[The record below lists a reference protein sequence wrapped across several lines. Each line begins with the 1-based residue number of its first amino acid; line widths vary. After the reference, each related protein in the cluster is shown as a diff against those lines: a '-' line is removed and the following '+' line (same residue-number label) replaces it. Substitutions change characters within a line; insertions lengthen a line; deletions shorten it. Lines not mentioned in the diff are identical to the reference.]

1 MKTIKPIKF
10 QAMLTCV
17 IPAFAMFLILLSGCS
32 KKPIESE
39 SLIPLNAADKSA
51 GSVSAITVN
60 VKTQYGAAGNG
71 IADDTDNFNAAITAV
86 HNAGGGTV
94 YVPVGTYLIDPEV
107 SIIMKSN
114 VLLDMVD
121 STRIIKVKTSD
132 TSRYN
137 VIRIHNRTNS
147 QVKGGKILGE
157 RYTHINLLPD
167 TVKNEWGMGISIY
180 GSTSCRVINTVIT
193 DCWGD
198 GIVVGS
204 QTSDYNAPNQSVNC
218 VITGVKSRNNRRQG
232 LTIGAVDSLI
242 VVNSKF
248 THTNGTAPQAG
259 IDIEPDKLPAT
270 KVHIKNCEIA
280 YNTKVGI
287 LMVKNSQPTS
297 AITKVTVEGNN
308 IHHNTYSGYMV
319 GVDRVKFYYNLLQNN
334 IYMGNYPYVSSSSTN
349 VITTP
354 NTY

>member
-1 MKTIKPIKF
+1 MKTFKLIKTP
-10 QAMLTCV
+10 AMLAVAVCM
-17 IPAFAMFLILLSGCS
+17 ISLSGCT
-32 KKPIESE
+32 KKPNNVEDVLSG
-39 SLIPLNAADKSA
+39 SDKTQSA
-51 GSVSAITVN
+51 VSAITVN
-60 VKTQYGAAGNG
+60 VKTDYGAAGNG

-94 YVPVGTYLIDPEV
+94 YVPVGTYLINPEV
-107 SIIMKSN
+107 SINMKSN

-132 TSRYN
+132 TTRYN

-157 RYTHINLLPD
+157 RYTHIG
-167 TVKNEWGMGISIY
+167 TAGEWGMGISIY
-180 GSTSCRVINTVIT
+180 GSTSCKVINTVIT

-204 QTSDYNAPNQSVNC
+204 QTADYNAPNQSVNC

-232 LTIGAVDSLI
+232 LTIGGVDSLI
-242 VVNSKF
+242 VVNCTF
-248 THTNGTAPQAG
+248 THTNGAAPQAG
-259 IDIEPDKLPAT
+259 IDIEPDQLAAT
-270 KVHIKNCEIA
+270 KIHIKNCEIA
-280 YNTKVGI
+280 YNTKAGI

-297 AITKVTVEGNN
+297 SITKVTVEGNT

-319 GVDRVKFYYNLLQNN
+319 AVDRVKFYYNLLQNN
-334 IYMGNYPYVSSSSTN
+334 DFNGSASGGNGNPPYVSASSTN
-349 VITTP
+349 VVTTP